1 MKKIVYRENLGTLHQ
16 RRINKS
22 PPQNPR
28 TPIKFYKENG
38 IWFLADNAPLSII
51 YLHHLQ
57 NVKFGSIVSRDA
69 IWFLQKRESNLT
81 QIWSKNQIRFSRTMR
96 TIWSDQNFLW
106 NVQNLI
112 NFFFKKCIFV
122 LHKMKKRF
130 EKRFRMSF
138 FLKKVD
144 LRWHASAI
152 DFSWMYNVFHSLF
165 FKAPPGITWLLR
177 AAGSHHELQ
186 KRGGTLLR
194 CDNGPVFAREKTQ
207 NWKSRKKCDV
217 QNLTKMKNW
226 KCVFL

>member
-1 MKKIVYRENLGTLHQ
+1 MKTFVYRENLGTLHQ

-38 IWFLADNAPLSII
+38 IWFFEDNAPLSII
-51 YLHHLQ
+51 YLHRPQ

-112 NFFFKKCIFV
+112 NFCFKKCIFFCIKWKNV
-122 LHKMKKRF
+122 LKNVFACH
-130 EKRFRMSF
+130 
-138 FLKKVD
+138 
-144 LRWHASAI
+144 
-152 DFSWMYNVFHSLF
+152 FSWKKLTFAGMRPRLIFRECIMF
-165 FKAPPGITWLLR
+165 FIHFSSKLHRESPEHCARRVRIMNCR
-177 AAGSHHELQ
+177 N
-186 KRGGTLLR
+186 GG
-194 CDNGPVFAREKTQ
+194 GHF
-207 NWKSRKKCDV
+207 
-217 QNLTKMKNW
+217 
-226 KCVFL
+226 